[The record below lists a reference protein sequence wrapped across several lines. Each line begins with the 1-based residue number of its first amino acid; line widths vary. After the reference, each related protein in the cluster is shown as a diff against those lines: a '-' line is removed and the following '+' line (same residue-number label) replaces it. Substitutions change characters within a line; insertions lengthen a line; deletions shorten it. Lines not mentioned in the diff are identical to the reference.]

1 MCCDPEHPIVNIFS
15 VVFFFHTQEEKEKA
29 KAQKDEVVTQMT
41 EVLESE
47 LQCSIC
53 SELFIE
59 VQYHMKNI
67 KRSKMSIVLTFDP
80 L

>member
-1 MCCDPEHPIVNIFS
+1 MTMPKNKLMKNNPFRTIICNLLS
-15 VVFFFHTQEEKEKA
+15 QEEKEKA
-29 KAQKDEVVTQMT
+29 KAQKEEVVTQMT

-59 VQYHMKNI
+59 VKN
-67 KRSKMSIVLTFDP
+67 KNKKPDVKGHESI
-80 L
+80 